1 MNMAD
6 DSSKQQAVP
15 DQVIQLMIQDILRK
29 NNVKP
34 EEVKKNISDEQKQ
47 ALRTMVEDLK
57 KQVDQFNNG
66 EKNTNK
72 SSE

>member
-1 MNMAD
+1 MAD

>member
-1 MNMAD
+1 MAD
-6 DSSKQQAVP
+6 DSSKQQAAFP

-34 EEVKKNISDEQKQ
+34 EEVKQNISDEQKQ
-47 ALRTMVEDLK
+47 ALRTMVADLQ
-57 KQVDQFNNG
+57 KQVDQFNQG